1 MPTTNKI
8 RIIKR
13 DERALPHDQ
22 TEVAGEPVTVGQK
35 QEAPSRD
42 AVSTITGWIKDLR
55 QKKDLELVI
64 ARAFKNSLTQI
75 A

>member
-1 MPTTNKI
+1 MQITNKI

-22 TEVAGEPVTVGQK
+22 TEVAGEPVTVGQE
-35 QEAPSRD
+35 QAAPSRD
-42 AVSTITGWIKDLR
+42 AVTTITGWIKDLR
-55 QKKDLELVI
+55 QKKDMELAI

>member
-8 RIIKR
+8 RVIKR

-22 TEVAGEPVTVGQK
+22 TVVVGVPVTIGRER
-35 QEAPSRD
+35 EAPSRD
-42 AVSTITGWIKDLR
+42 AVTTITGWIKDLR
-55 QKKDLELVI
+55 QKKDMELAI
-64 ARAFKNSLTQI
+64 ARAFKNPLTQI